1 MATLN
6 LVWRRYY
13 FAKCVDL
20 NHTIRCESLNH
31 TYHNWRNSKAFPWAA
46 ERKKKVR
53 LSPHFC
59 ITILALRGC
68 CKKLVC
74 DAADTLSQH
83 SAHKKFYPNNF
94 PKRTILGRLYPP
106 LNILFRK
113 DIEETLMK

>member
-1 MATLN
+1 M
-6 LVWRRYY
+6 
-13 FAKCVDL
+13 VDL
-20 NHTIRCESLNH
+20 NHTQ
-31 TYHNWRNSKAFPWAA
+31 YAKWQNSKAFPWAA

>member
-13 FAKCVDL
+13 FAKCVVDL
-20 NHTIRCESLNH
+20 NHTQ
-31 TYHNWRNSKAFPWAA
+31 YAKWQNSKAFPWAA